1 MSLRLAWSSPSEAEP
16 PCAGAFAALGPAF
29 CALGLYLSTRVDL
42 LPARDCLALAR
53 LPDHASALPAVA
65 MLFTGEVD
73 WGPGDF
79 LAMGAMLLVACSAC
93 ELAARLLARPAHR
106 VAAFVAIAAAFL
118 LTWAE
123 LAVGIFH

>member
-1 MSLRLAWSSPSEAEP
+1 MAAKTMRGGHGTSRWRLAMWG
-16 PCAGAFAALGPAF
+16 GA
-29 CALGLYLSTRVDL
+29 VL
-42 LPARDCLALAR
+42 LL
-53 LPDHASALPAVA
+53 ALPAVA